1 MMIEEDLMF
10 FILYLII
17 FTVVYETFNWLPFLT
32 LPAAIISLV
41 RKKNIKRSALAI
53 MVIPAIKILINV
65 NRNGLGPTGF
75 EYVLSQLQEGNILI
89 LLSCSGYL
97 YLLYWWVLFIKKGNK
112 GETSFTMSKKQIV
125 ILVSLLATALSS
137 WFFLS
142 LTTYRPRRGD
152 VVQDQY
158 TLKNTDKL
166 DAFMADAAKGKEEKI
181 RVVVRIFKKSS
192 DHPDGPKGAII
203 YDLQSRH
210 DAKAKESWIEVRPD
224 LRYFNQS
231 KATQFLIIN
240 NPQQCGSV
248 IKDEEKGYYLLT
260 QCHDAWSYELFPLK
274 GTAGSDMER
283 MGP

>member
-1 MMIEEDLMF
+1 L
-10 FILYLII
+10 
-17 FTVVYETFNWLPFLT
+17 VALPHLAGCHHKPGT
-32 LPAAIISLV
+32 
-41 RKKNIKRSALAI
+41 KK
-53 MVIPAIKILINV
+53 
-65 NRNGLGPTGF
+65 
-75 EYVLSQLQEGNILI
+75 EYKKVGVSHHGHPGDKNSHQCESKWAGTYRIRICAESTAQEGNILI